1 MKRYIYNKVY
11 LMVGMLMVCMLMALS
26 SCSQQ
31 VYITKQLA
39 SAPVIFPDYQGVTI
53 PQPIAPLHFRVE
65 KELGEVVAAKF
76 STDGGKVVEVSA
88 DGNDI
93 CISEADWKDL
103 LSSVLRE
110 NASSRKSS
118 SSIHVQVI
126 VKRNGEYC
134 GYKPFSIYVSADGI
148 DPYIAYRLIEPG
160 YEKWYKMGIY
170 QRSLA
175 DYTQTVILENSQTD
189 HNCMNCH
196 SFCNR
201 NPQQMMF
208 HLRGGKQ
215 AGTYVSYAMN
225 ASGNSEPQ
233 SRFHRLQ
240 WGADCI
246 KSLVYPAWHP
256 SGKLIAYSTN
266 DTHQGF
272 HSSDKNRIEVYDQK
286 SDVVVYDLESGSIF
300 TSPLLSS
307 QRSWETY
314 PCFSPDGRK
323 LYFSTADSVAMPARY
338 KEVKYSICSID
349 FDAAHHR
356 FATQVDTL
364 FSAHLSGK
372 SAVMPRISPDG
383 KWLAM
388 TVADY
393 GCFPIWHH
401 EADLFIINLRT
412 RQYHPLA
419 AANSRDTESYH
430 SWSSNGRWL
439 LYASRRVNGLYSMPY
454 IVHIDAQGK
463 PSKPFLLPQSSPDY
477 YDKCLKSFNIPE
489 FVAGKVKPCNMLN
502 VSQ

>member
-1 MKRYIYNKVY
+1 
-11 LMVGMLMVCMLMALS
+11 MVGMLMVCMVMALS

-31 VYITKQLA
+31 VNITKLLA

-53 PQPIAPLHFRVE
+53 PQQIAPLHFRVE

-110 NASSRKSS
+110 NDSSRKSS

-134 GYKPFSIYVSADGI
+134 GYKPFSIYVSADSI
-148 DPYIAYRLIEPG
+148 APYIAYRLIEPG

-170 QRSLA
+170 QRCLS
-175 DYTQTVILENSQTD
+175 DYSQSPILENTVTGN
-189 HNCMNCH
+189 NCMNCH
-196 SFCNR
+196 NFCNR
-201 NPQQMMF
+201 NAKQMML
-208 HLRGGKQ
+208 HLRAGKLG
-215 AGTYVSYAMN
+215 GTYVMQGDGLAKKLSIDVD
-225 ASGNSEPQ
+225 S
-233 SRFHRLQ
+233 
-240 WGADCI
+240 I

-256 SGKLIAYSTN
+256 SGKLIAFSTN

-272 HSSDKNRIEVYDQK
+272 HSSDRNRIEVYDQK
-286 SDVVVYDLESGSIF
+286 SDVVVYDLASNHIF

-307 QRSWETY
+307 QRSFETY
-314 PCFSPDGRK
+314 PCFSPDGKR
-323 LYFSTADSVAMPARY
+323 LYFCTADSVEMPRRY
-338 KEVKYSICSID
+338 KDVKYSVCSIA
-349 FDAAHHR
+349 FDAAHHA
-356 FATQVDTL
+356 FGTEVDTL
-364 FSAHLSGK
+364 FSAHTTGK

-383 KWLAM
+383 KWLVV

-401 EADLFIINLRT
+401 EADLCIINLQT
-412 RQYHPLA
+412 KEWQPLS

>member
-11 LMVGMLMVCMLMALS
+11 LMVGMLMVCMVMALS

-31 VYITKQLA
+31 VNITKQLA

-53 PQPIAPLHFRVE
+53 PQQIAPLHFRVE

-76 STDGGKVVEVSA
+76 STDGRKVVEVSA
-88 DGNDI
+88 DENDI

-110 NASSRKSS
+110 NDSSRKSS

-134 GYKPFSIYVSADGI
+134 GYKPFSIYVSADSI

-170 QRSLA
+170 QRCLS
-175 DYTQTVILENSQTD
+175 DYSQSPILENTVTGN
-189 HNCMNCH
+189 NCMNCH
-196 SFCNR
+196 NFCNR
-201 NPQQMMF
+201 NAKQMML
-208 HLRGGKQ
+208 HLRAGKLG
-215 AGTYVSYAMN
+215 GTYVMQGDGLAKKLSIDVD
-225 ASGNSEPQ
+225 S
-233 SRFHRLQ
+233 
-240 WGADCI
+240 I

-256 SGKLIAYSTN
+256 SGKLIAFSTN

-272 HSSDKNRIEVYDQK
+272 HSSDRNRIEVYDQK
-286 SDVVVYDLESGSIF
+286 SDVVVYDLAFNHIF
-300 TSPLLSS
+300 TSPLLNS
-307 QRSWETY
+307 QRSFETY
-314 PCFSPDGRK
+314 PCFSPDGKR
-323 LYFSTADSVAMPARY
+323 LYFCTADSVEMPRRY
-338 KEVKYSICSID
+338 KDVKYSVCSIA
-349 FDAAHHR
+349 FDAAHHA
-356 FATQVDTL
+356 FGTEVDTL
-364 FSAHLSGK
+364 FSAHTTGK

-383 KWLAM
+383 KWLVM

-401 EADLFIINLRT
+401 EADLYIINLRT

>member
-31 VYITKQLA
+31 VNITKQLA
-39 SAPVIFPDYQGVTI
+39 FAPVIFPDYQGVTI
-53 PQPIAPLHFRVE
+53 PQQIAPLHFRVE

-103 LSSVLRE
+103 LSSVLQK

-170 QRSLA
+170 QRCLS
-175 DYTQTVILENSQTD
+175 DYSQSPILENTVTGN
-189 HNCMNCH
+189 NCMNCH
-196 SFCNR
+196 NFCNR
-201 NPQQMMF
+201 DAKQMML
-208 HLRGGKQ
+208 HLRAGKLG
-215 AGTYVSYAMN
+215 GTYVMQGDGLAKKLSIDN
-225 ASGNSEPQ
+225 DS
-233 SRFHRLQ
+233 
-240 WGADCI
+240 I

-256 SGKLIAYSTN
+256 LGKLIAFSTN

-272 HSSDKNRIEVYDQK
+272 HSSDRNRIEVYDQK
-286 SDVVVYDLESGSIF
+286 SDVVVYDLASSHIF

-307 QRSWETY
+307 QRSFETY
-314 PCFSPDGRK
+314 PCFSPDGKR
-323 LYFSTADSVAMPARY
+323 LYFCTADSVEMPRRY
-338 KEVKYSICSID
+338 KDVKYSVCSIA
-349 FDAAHHR
+349 FDAAHHA
-356 FATQVDTL
+356 FGTEVDTL
-364 FSAHLSGK
+364 FSAHTTDK

-383 KWLAM
+383 KWLVM

-401 EADLFIINLRT
+401 EADLYIINLRT

>member
-1 MKRYIYNKVY
+1 MKGYICNKVKFNICDVVY
-11 LMVGMLMVCMLMALS
+11 VLVVSFTVLLFSTVMV
-26 SCSQQ
+26 SCGNPVS
-31 VYITKQLA
+31 VSKQLVT
-39 SAPVIFPDYQGVTI
+39 PPIIFPDYQGVTI
-53 PQPIAPLHFRVE
+53 PQQMAPLHFRVE
-65 KELGEVVAAKF
+65 KEQGDVVAARF

-88 DGNDI
+88 DERDI
-93 CISEADWKDL
+93 CIGESEWRDL
-103 LSSVLRE
+103 L
-110 NASSRKSS
+110 ASAHR
-118 SSIHVQVI
+118 IDVQVI
-126 VKRNGEYC
+126 VQRHGEYC
-134 GYKPFSIYVSADGI
+134 GYKPFSIYVSPDSI

-175 DYTQTVILENSQTD
+175 DYTQTAILENSQAD

-201 NPQQMMF
+201 NPEQMML

-215 AGTYVSYAMN
+215 AGTYVKNLAQADGKGESM
-225 ASGNSEPQ
+225 SG
-233 SRFHRLQ
+233 FHRLQ
-240 WGADCI
+240 WDADSI

-286 SDVVVYDLESGSIF
+286 SDVVVCDLESGSLF

-307 QRSWETY
+307 QCSWETY

-349 FDAAHHR
+349 LDAAHHR
-356 FATQVDTL
+356 FGSKVDTL
-364 FSAHLSGK
+364 FSARLAGK

-383 KWLAM
+383 KWLVM

-401 EADLFIINLRT
+401 EANLYIINLRT
-412 RQYHPLA
+412 RQCQPLS

-463 PSKPFLLPQSSPDY
+463 PSKPFLLPQSTPDY
-477 YDKCLKSFNIPE
+477 YDKCLKSFNITE
-489 FVAGKVKPCNMLN
+489 FVAGKV
-502 VSQ
+502 SSF

>member
-1 MKRYIYNKVY
+1 MKGYIYNKVQSNIY
-11 LMVGMLMVCMLMALS
+11 DVVYVLVVSFTVMLFSTVMV
-26 SCSQQ
+26 SCGNPVNIS
-31 VYITKQLA
+31 KQLA
-39 SAPVIFPDYQGVTI
+39 TSPVIFPDYQGVTI
-53 PQPIAPLHFRVE
+53 PRQMAPLRFRVE
-65 KELGEVVAAKF
+65 KEQGEVVAARF

-88 DGNDI
+88 DEQDI
-93 CISEADWKDL
+93 CIGESEWHNML
-103 LSSVLRE
+103 
-110 NASSRKSS
+110 ASAHR
-118 SSIHVQVI
+118 IDVQVI

-134 GYKPFSIYVSADGI
+134 GYKPFSIYVSADNI

-175 DYTQTVILENSQTD
+175 DYTQTAILENSQTD

-240 WGADCI
+240 WDADSI

-356 FATQVDTL
+356 FGTQVDTL
-364 FSAHLSGK
+364 FSGHLSGK

-383 KWLAM
+383 KWLVM

-401 EADLFIINLRT
+401 EADLYIINLRT
-412 RQYHPLA
+412 RQCQPLA

-489 FVAGKVKPCNMLN
+489 FVAGKVSPF
-502 VSQ
+502 

>member
-11 LMVGMLMVCMLMALS
+11 LMVGMLMVCMVMALS

-31 VYITKQLA
+31 VNITKLLA

-53 PQPIAPLHFRVE
+53 PQQIAPLHFRVE

-110 NASSRKSS
+110 NDSSRKSS

-134 GYKPFSIYVSADGI
+134 GYKPFSIYVSADSI
-148 DPYIAYRLIEPG
+148 APYIAYRLIEPG

-170 QRSLA
+170 QRCLS
-175 DYTQTVILENSQTD
+175 DYSQSPILENTVTGN
-189 HNCMNCH
+189 NCMNCH
-196 SFCNR
+196 NFCNR
-201 NPQQMMF
+201 NAKQMML
-208 HLRGGKQ
+208 HLRAGKLG
-215 AGTYVSYAMN
+215 GTYVMQGDGLAKKLSIDVD
-225 ASGNSEPQ
+225 S
-233 SRFHRLQ
+233 
-240 WGADCI
+240 I

-256 SGKLIAYSTN
+256 SGKLIAFSTN

-272 HSSDKNRIEVYDQK
+272 HSSDRNRIEVYDQK
-286 SDVVVYDLESGSIF
+286 SDVVVYDLASNHIF

-307 QRSWETY
+307 QRSFETY
-314 PCFSPDGRK
+314 PCFSPDGKR
-323 LYFSTADSVAMPARY
+323 LYFCTADSVEMPRRY
-338 KEVKYSICSID
+338 KDVKYSVCSIA
-349 FDAAHHR
+349 FDAAHHA
-356 FATQVDTL
+356 FGTEVDTL
-364 FSAHLSGK
+364 FSAHTTGK

-383 KWLAM
+383 KWLVM

-401 EADLFIINLRT
+401 EADLYIINLRT

>member
-11 LMVGMLMVCMLMALS
+11 LMVGMLMVCMVMALS

-31 VYITKQLA
+31 VNITKLLA

-53 PQPIAPLHFRVE
+53 PQQIAPLHFRVE

-110 NASSRKSS
+110 NDSSRKSS

-134 GYKPFSIYVSADGI
+134 GYKPFSIYVSADSI
-148 DPYIAYRLIEPG
+148 APYIAYRLIEPG

-170 QRSLA
+170 QRCLS
-175 DYTQTVILENSQTD
+175 DYSQSPILENTVTGN
-189 HNCMNCH
+189 NCMNCH
-196 SFCNR
+196 NFCNR
-201 NPQQMMF
+201 NAKQMML
-208 HLRGGKQ
+208 HLRAGKLG
-215 AGTYVSYAMN
+215 GTYVMQGDGLAKKLSIDVD
-225 ASGNSEPQ
+225 S
-233 SRFHRLQ
+233 
-240 WGADCI
+240 I

-256 SGKLIAYSTN
+256 SGKLIAFSTN

-272 HSSDKNRIEVYDQK
+272 HSSDRNRIEVYDQK
-286 SDVVVYDLESGSIF
+286 SDVVVYDLASNHIF
-300 TSPLLSS
+300 TSPLLNS
-307 QRSWETY
+307 QRSFETY
-314 PCFSPDGRK
+314 PCFSPDGKR
-323 LYFSTADSVAMPARY
+323 LYFCTADSVEMPRRY
-338 KEVKYSICSID
+338 KDVKYSVCSIA
-349 FDAAHHR
+349 FDAAHHA
-356 FATQVDTL
+356 FGTEVDTL
-364 FSAHLSGK
+364 FSAHTTGK

-383 KWLAM
+383 KWLVM

-401 EADLFIINLRT
+401 EADLYIINLRT

>member
-11 LMVGMLMVCMLMALS
+11 LMVGMLMVCMVMALS

-31 VYITKQLA
+31 VNITKLLA

-53 PQPIAPLHFRVE
+53 PQQIAPLHFRVE

-110 NASSRKSS
+110 NDSSRKSS

-134 GYKPFSIYVSADGI
+134 GYKPFSIYVSADSI
-148 DPYIAYRLIEPG
+148 APYIAYRLIEPG

-170 QRSLA
+170 QRCLS
-175 DYTQTVILENSQTD
+175 DYSQSPILENTVTGN
-189 HNCMNCH
+189 NCMNCH
-196 SFCNR
+196 NFCNR
-201 NPQQMMF
+201 NAKQMML
-208 HLRGGKQ
+208 HLRAGKLG
-215 AGTYVSYAMN
+215 GTYVMQGDGLAKKLSIDGD
-225 ASGNSEPQ
+225 S
-233 SRFHRLQ
+233 
-240 WGADCI
+240 I

-256 SGKLIAYSTN
+256 SGKLIAFSTN

-272 HSSDKNRIEVYDQK
+272 HSSDRNRIEVYDQK
-286 SDVVVYDLESGSIF
+286 SDVVVYDLASNHIF

-307 QRSWETY
+307 QRSFETY
-314 PCFSPDGRK
+314 PCFSPDGKR
-323 LYFSTADSVAMPARY
+323 LYFCTADSVEMPRRY
-338 KEVKYSICSID
+338 KDVKYSVCSIA
-349 FDAAHHR
+349 FDAAHHA
-356 FATQVDTL
+356 FGTEVDTL
-364 FSAHLSGK
+364 FSAHTTGK

-383 KWLAM
+383 KWLVM

-401 EADLFIINLRT
+401 EADLYIINLRT

>member
-11 LMVGMLMVCMLMALS
+11 LMVGMLMVCMVMALS

-31 VYITKQLA
+31 VNITKLLA

-53 PQPIAPLHFRVE
+53 PQQIAPLHFRVE

-110 NASSRKSS
+110 NDSSRKSS

-134 GYKPFSIYVSADGI
+134 GYKPFSIYVSADSI
-148 DPYIAYRLIEPG
+148 APYIAYRLIEPG

-170 QRSLA
+170 QRCLS
-175 DYTQTVILENSQTD
+175 DYSQSPILENTVTGN
-189 HNCMNCH
+189 NCMNCH
-196 SFCNR
+196 NFCNR
-201 NPQQMMF
+201 NAKQMML
-208 HLRGGKQ
+208 HLRAGKLG
-215 AGTYVSYAMN
+215 GTYVMQGDGLAKKLSIDVD
-225 ASGNSEPQ
+225 S
-233 SRFHRLQ
+233 
-240 WGADCI
+240 I

-256 SGKLIAYSTN
+256 SGKLIAFSTN

-272 HSSDKNRIEVYDQK
+272 HSSDRNRIEVYDQK
-286 SDVVVYDLESGSIF
+286 SDVVVYDLASNHIF
-300 TSPLLSS
+300 TSPLLNS
-307 QRSWETY
+307 QRSFETY
-314 PCFSPDGRK
+314 PCFSPDGKR
-323 LYFSTADSVAMPARY
+323 LYFCTADSVEMPRRY
-338 KEVKYSICSID
+338 KDVKYSVCSIA
-349 FDAAHHR
+349 FDAAHHA
-356 FATQVDTL
+356 FGTEVDTL
-364 FSAHLSGK
+364 FSAHTTGK

-383 KWLAM
+383 KWLVM

-401 EADLFIINLRT
+401 EADLYIINLRT

-454 IVHIDAQGK
+454 IVHIDAQDK

>member
-11 LMVGMLMVCMLMALS
+11 LMVGMLMVCMVMALS

-31 VYITKQLA
+31 VNITKLLA

-53 PQPIAPLHFRVE
+53 PQQIAPLHFRVE

-110 NASSRKSS
+110 NDSSRKSS

-134 GYKPFSIYVSADGI
+134 GYKPFSIYVSADSI
-148 DPYIAYRLIEPG
+148 APYIAYRLIEPG

-170 QRSLA
+170 QRCLS
-175 DYTQTVILENSQTD
+175 DYSQSPILENTVTGN
-189 HNCMNCH
+189 NCMNCH
-196 SFCNR
+196 NFCNR
-201 NPQQMMF
+201 NAKQMML
-208 HLRGGKQ
+208 HLRAGKLG
-215 AGTYVSYAMN
+215 GTYVMQGDGLAKMLSIDVD
-225 ASGNSEPQ
+225 S
-233 SRFHRLQ
+233 
-240 WGADCI
+240 I

-256 SGKLIAYSTN
+256 SGKLIAFSTN

-272 HSSDKNRIEVYDQK
+272 HSSDRNRIEVYDQK
-286 SDVVVYDLESGSIF
+286 SDVVVYDLASSHIF

-307 QRSWETY
+307 QRSFETY
-314 PCFSPDGRK
+314 PCFSPDGKR
-323 LYFSTADSVAMPARY
+323 LYFCTADSVEMPRRY
-338 KEVKYSICSID
+338 KDVKYSVCSIA
-349 FDAAHHR
+349 FDAAHHA
-356 FATQVDTL
+356 FGTEVDTL
-364 FSAHLSGK
+364 FSAHTTGK

-383 KWLAM
+383 KWLVM

-401 EADLFIINLRT
+401 EADLYIINLRT

>member
-1 MKRYIYNKVY
+1 MLHDAKGVSEKSSIFVAMIKIYY
-11 LMVGMLMVCMLMALS
+11 LLMGCLLLVG
-26 SCSQQ
+26 CSQKPHD
-31 VYITKQLA
+31 ITMVSQLPA
-39 SAPVIFPDYQGVTI
+39 IYPDYVGVTV
-53 PQPIAPLHFRVE
+53 PANIAPLNFCMEDEGYTAMSVQIKGSRKGAME
-65 KELGEVVAAKF
+65 TSGEDAEFDIEQWHQLLRDNRGGKLTLTVVAKK
-76 STDGGKVVEVSA
+76 DGQ
-88 DGNDI
+88 
-93 CISEADWKDL
+93 W
-103 LSSVLRE
+103 R
-110 NASSRKSS
+110 
-118 SSIHVQVI
+118 QF
-126 VKRNGEYC
+126 
-134 GYKPFSIYVSADGI
+134 KPFDIFVDKQRMKEWGVT
-148 DPYIAYRLIEPG
+148 YRMVAPG
-160 YEKWYKMGIY
+160 YELYGMQGLFQRCLSNFDEFAIY
-170 QRSLA
+170 RTTEVPGSC
-175 DYTQTVILENSQTD
+175 V
-189 HNCMNCH
+189 NCH
-196 SFCNR
+196 TANAT
-201 NPQQMMF
+201 NPDEF
-208 HLRGGKQ
+208 TLHIRGEKGATLIRHQGKDDW
-215 AGTYVSYAMN
+215 M
-225 ASGNSEPQ
+225 
-233 SRFHRLQ
+233 
-240 WGADCI
+240 
-246 KSLVYPAWHP
+246 KSKNLEVGGPMVFPCWHP
-256 SGKLIAYSTN
+256 SGKFIAFSTN

-401 EADLFIINLRT
+401 EADLYIINLRT

-454 IVHIDAQGK
+454 IVHIDAQG
-463 PSKPFLLPQSSPDY
+463 
-477 YDKCLKSFNIPE
+477 
-489 FVAGKVKPCNMLN
+489 
-502 VSQ
+502 

>member
-1 MKRYIYNKVY
+1 MNGYIYNKVY
-11 LMVGMLMVCMLMALS
+11 LMGMFMIWVCISLC

-31 VYITKQLA
+31 VHVTKQLA

-53 PQPIAPLHFRVE
+53 PQQIAPLHFRVE
-65 KELGEVVAAKF
+65 KEQGDVVAAKF

-88 DGNDI
+88 DEDDI
-93 CISEADWKDL
+93 CISEEEWKEL
-103 LSSVLRE
+103 L
-110 NASSRKSS
+110 ASAR
-118 SSIHVQVI
+118 IDVQVI

-134 GYKPFSIYVSADGI
+134 GYKPFSMYVSADSI
-148 DPYIAYRLIEPG
+148 DPYIAYRLVEPG

-175 DYTQTVILENSQTD
+175 DYSQTAILENSQTD

-215 AGTYVSYAMN
+215 AGTYVNDIAN
-225 ASGNSEPQ
+225 DGVNSETQ
-233 SRFHRLQ
+233 SRFRRLQ
-240 WGADCI
+240 WDADSI

-286 SDVVVYDLESGSIF
+286 SDVVVYDLESGSLF

-307 QRSWETY
+307 QRNWETY
-314 PCFSPDGRK
+314 PCFSPDGKK
-323 LYFSTADSVAMPARY
+323 LYFSTADSVAMPACY
-338 KEVKYSICSID
+338 KEAKYSICSID

-356 FATQVDTL
+356 FGTQVDTL

-383 KWLAM
+383 KWLVM

-401 EADLFIINLRT
+401 EADLYIINLRT
-412 RQYHPLA
+412 RQYQPLA

-489 FVAGKVKPCNMLN
+489 FVAGKV
-502 VSQ
+502 SSF

>member
-11 LMVGMLMVCMLMALS
+11 LMVGMLMVCMVMALS

-31 VYITKQLA
+31 VNITKQLA

-53 PQPIAPLHFRVE
+53 PQQIAPLHFRVE

-76 STDGGKVVEVSA
+76 STDGEKVVEVSA

-110 NASSRKSS
+110 NDSSRKSS

-134 GYKPFSIYVSADGI
+134 GYKPFSIYVSADSI
-148 DPYIAYRLIEPG
+148 DPYIAYRFIEPG

-170 QRSLA
+170 QRCLT
-175 DYTQTVILENSQTD
+175 DYSQSPILENTVTGN
-189 HNCMNCH
+189 NCMNCH
-196 SFCNR
+196 NLCNR
-201 NPQQMMF
+201 DAKQMML
-208 HLRGGKQ
+208 HLRAGKLG
-215 AGTYVSYAMN
+215 GTYVMQGDGMAKKLSLDVD
-225 ASGNSEPQ
+225 S
-233 SRFHRLQ
+233 
-240 WGADCI
+240 I

-256 SGKLIAYSTN
+256 SGKLIAFSTN

-272 HSSDKNRIEVYDQK
+272 HSSDRNRIEVYDQK
-286 SDVVVYDLESGSIF
+286 SDVVVYDLASSHIF

-307 QRSWETY
+307 QRSFETY
-314 PCFSPDGRK
+314 PCFSPDGKR
-323 LYFSTADSVAMPARY
+323 LYFCTADSVEMPRRY
-338 KEVKYSICSID
+338 KDVKYSVCSIA
-349 FDAAHHR
+349 FDAAHHA
-356 FATQVDTL
+356 FGTEVDTL
-364 FSAHLSGK
+364 FSAHTTGK

-383 KWLAM
+383 KWLVM

-401 EADLFIINLRT
+401 EADLYIINLRT

>member
-11 LMVGMLMVCMLMALS
+11 LMVGMLMVCMVMALS

-31 VYITKQLA
+31 VNITKLLA

-53 PQPIAPLHFRVE
+53 PQQIAPLHFRVE

-110 NASSRKSS
+110 NDSSRKSS

-134 GYKPFSIYVSADGI
+134 GYKPFSIYVSADSI
-148 DPYIAYRLIEPG
+148 APYIAYRLIEPG

-170 QRSLA
+170 QRCLS
-175 DYTQTVILENSQTD
+175 DYSQSPILENTVTGN
-189 HNCMNCH
+189 NCMNCH
-196 SFCNR
+196 NFCNR
-201 NPQQMMF
+201 NAKQMML
-208 HLRGGKQ
+208 HLRAGKLG
-215 AGTYVSYAMN
+215 GTYVMQGDGLAKMLSIDVD
-225 ASGNSEPQ
+225 S
-233 SRFHRLQ
+233 
-240 WGADCI
+240 I

-256 SGKLIAYSTN
+256 SGKLIAFSTN

-272 HSSDKNRIEVYDQK
+272 HSSDRNRIEVYDQK
-286 SDVVVYDLESGSIF
+286 SDVVVYDLASNHIF
-300 TSPLLSS
+300 TSPLLNS
-307 QRSWETY
+307 QRSFETY
-314 PCFSPDGRK
+314 PCFSPDGKR
-323 LYFSTADSVAMPARY
+323 LYFCTADSVEMPRRY
-338 KEVKYSICSID
+338 KDVKYSVCSIA
-349 FDAAHHR
+349 FDAAHHA
-356 FATQVDTL
+356 FGTEVDTL
-364 FSAHLSGK
+364 FSAHTTGK

-383 KWLAM
+383 KWLVM

-401 EADLFIINLRT
+401 EADLYIINLRT

>member
-11 LMVGMLMVCMLMALS
+11 LMVGMLMVCMVMALS

-31 VYITKQLA
+31 VNITKLLA

-53 PQPIAPLHFRVE
+53 PQQIAPLHFRVE

-110 NASSRKSS
+110 NDSSRKSS

-134 GYKPFSIYVSADGI
+134 GYKPFSIYVSADSI
-148 DPYIAYRLIEPG
+148 APYIAYRLIEPG

-170 QRSLA
+170 QRCLS
-175 DYTQTVILENSQTD
+175 DYSQSPILENTVTGN
-189 HNCMNCH
+189 NCMNCH
-196 SFCNR
+196 NFCNR
-201 NPQQMMF
+201 NAKQMML
-208 HLRGGKQ
+208 HLRAGKLG
-215 AGTYVSYAMN
+215 GTYVMQGDGMAKKLSIDVD
-225 ASGNSEPQ
+225 S
-233 SRFHRLQ
+233 
-240 WGADCI
+240 I

-256 SGKLIAYSTN
+256 SGKLIAFSTN
-266 DTHQGF
+266 DTHQVF
-272 HSSDKNRIEVYDQK
+272 HSSDRNRIEVYDQK
-286 SDVVVYDLESGSIF
+286 SDVVVYDLASNHIF
-300 TSPLLSS
+300 TSPLLNS
-307 QRSWETY
+307 QRSFETY
-314 PCFSPDGRK
+314 PCFSPDGKR
-323 LYFSTADSVAMPARY
+323 LYFCTADSVEMPRRY
-338 KEVKYSICSID
+338 KDVKYSVCSIA
-349 FDAAHHR
+349 FDAAHHA
-356 FATQVDTL
+356 FGTEVDTL
-364 FSAHLSGK
+364 FSAHTTGK

-383 KWLAM
+383 KWLVM

-401 EADLFIINLRT
+401 EADLYIINLRT

>member
-11 LMVGMLMVCMLMALS
+11 LMVGMLMVCMVMALS

-31 VYITKQLA
+31 VNITKLLA

-53 PQPIAPLHFRVE
+53 PQQIAPLHFRVE

-110 NASSRKSS
+110 NDSSRKSS

-134 GYKPFSIYVSADGI
+134 GYKPFSIYVSADSI
-148 DPYIAYRLIEPG
+148 APYIAYRLIEPG

-170 QRSLA
+170 QRCLS
-175 DYTQTVILENSQTD
+175 DYSQSPILENTVTGN
-189 HNCMNCH
+189 NCMNCH
-196 SFCNR
+196 NFCNR
-201 NPQQMMF
+201 NAKQMML
-208 HLRGGKQ
+208 HLRAGKLG
-215 AGTYVSYAMN
+215 GTYVMQGDGMAKKLSIDVD
-225 ASGNSEPQ
+225 S
-233 SRFHRLQ
+233 
-240 WGADCI
+240 I

-256 SGKLIAYSTN
+256 SGKLIAFSTN
-266 DTHQGF
+266 DTHQVF
-272 HSSDKNRIEVYDQK
+272 HSSDRNRIEVYDQK
-286 SDVVVYDLESGSIF
+286 SDVVAYDLASNHIF
-300 TSPLLSS
+300 TSPLLNS
-307 QRSWETY
+307 QRSFETY
-314 PCFSPDGRK
+314 PCFSPDGKR
-323 LYFSTADSVAMPARY
+323 LYFCTADSVEMPRRY
-338 KEVKYSICSID
+338 KDVKYSVCSIA
-349 FDAAHHR
+349 FDAAHHA
-356 FATQVDTL
+356 FGTEVDTL
-364 FSAHLSGK
+364 FSAHTTGK

-383 KWLAM
+383 KWLVM

-401 EADLFIINLRT
+401 EADLYIINLRT

>member
-11 LMVGMLMVCMLMALS
+11 LMVGMLMVCMVMALS

-31 VYITKQLA
+31 VNITKLLA

-53 PQPIAPLHFRVE
+53 PQQIAPLHFRVE

-110 NASSRKSS
+110 NDSSRKSS

-134 GYKPFSIYVSADGI
+134 GYKPFSIYVSADSI
-148 DPYIAYRLIEPG
+148 APYIAYRLIEPG

-170 QRSLA
+170 QRCLS
-175 DYTQTVILENSQTD
+175 DYSQSPILENTVTGN
-189 HNCMNCH
+189 NCMNCH
-196 SFCNR
+196 NFCNR
-201 NPQQMMF
+201 NAKQMML
-208 HLRGGKQ
+208 HLRAGKLG
-215 AGTYVSYAMN
+215 GTYVMQGDGLAKKLSIDGD
-225 ASGNSEPQ
+225 S
-233 SRFHRLQ
+233 
-240 WGADCI
+240 I

-256 SGKLIAYSTN
+256 SGKLIAFSTN

-272 HSSDKNRIEVYDQK
+272 HSSDRNRIEVYDQK
-286 SDVVVYDLESGSIF
+286 SDVVVYDLASNHIF
-300 TSPLLSS
+300 TSPLLNS
-307 QRSWETY
+307 QRSFETY
-314 PCFSPDGRK
+314 PCFSPDGKR
-323 LYFSTADSVAMPARY
+323 LYFCTADSVEMPRRY
-338 KEVKYSICSID
+338 KDVKYSVCSIA
-349 FDAAHHR
+349 FDAAHHA
-356 FATQVDTL
+356 FGTEVDTL
-364 FSAHLSGK
+364 FSAHTTGK

-383 KWLAM
+383 KWLVM

-401 EADLFIINLRT
+401 EADLYIINLRT

>member
-1 MKRYIYNKVY
+1 
-11 LMVGMLMVCMLMALS
+11 MVGMLMVCMLMALS
-26 SCSQQ
+26 SCNQQ
-31 VYITKQLA
+31 VNITKQLA

-53 PQPIAPLHFRVE
+53 PQQIAPLHFRVE

-110 NASSRKSS
+110 NDSSRKSS

-134 GYKPFSIYVSADGI
+134 GYKPFSIYVSADSI
-148 DPYIAYRLIEPG
+148 APYIAYRLIEPG

-170 QRSLA
+170 QRCLS
-175 DYTQTVILENSQTD
+175 DYSQSPILENTVTGN
-189 HNCMNCH
+189 NCMNCH
-196 SFCNR
+196 NFCNR
-201 NPQQMMF
+201 NAKQMML
-208 HLRGGKQ
+208 HLRAGKLG
-215 AGTYVSYAMN
+215 GTYVMQGDGMAKKLSIDVD
-225 ASGNSEPQ
+225 S
-233 SRFHRLQ
+233 
-240 WGADCI
+240 I

-256 SGKLIAYSTN
+256 SGKLIAFSTN
-266 DTHQGF
+266 DTHQVF
-272 HSSDKNRIEVYDQK
+272 HSSDRNRIEVYDQK
-286 SDVVVYDLESGSIF
+286 SDVVVYDLASNHIF
-300 TSPLLSS
+300 TSPLLNS
-307 QRSWETY
+307 QRSFETY
-314 PCFSPDGRK
+314 PCFSPDGKR
-323 LYFSTADSVAMPARY
+323 LYFCTADSVEMPRRY
-338 KEVKYSICSID
+338 KDVKYSVCSIA
-349 FDAAHHR
+349 FDAAHHA
-356 FATQVDTL
+356 FGTEVDTL
-364 FSAHLSGK
+364 FSAHTTGK

-383 KWLAM
+383 KWLVM

-401 EADLFIINLRT
+401 EADLYIINLRT